1 VVVGADGRATL
12 RLGDADSPTLP
23 RSSNKPVQAAAMR
36 ACGLDVEE
44 KLLALAAASHSGEAF
59 HVTGAREILAGAGL
73 TEEALQCP
81 RALPLDETAQ
91 RQVLRDGG
99 APARVYM
106 NCSGK
111 HAAMLAT
118 CVAAGW
124 PTDSYRSPAHPL
136 QQRIRQLIERL
147 SGESVATVG
156 VDGCGAPLFGISLTG
171 LARAYRALVLAE
183 PGSPP
188 RAVADAM
195 RAYPDWTSGTRRPE
209 RALMEAV
216 PGLLVK
222 SGAEGVL
229 AFALPDGQ
237 AAAFKIDDGAQRAAP
252 VLAVALLQQL
262 GARERDAGALSRIT
276 HVPVYGGEVE
286 VGEIRAVFPR
296 PHPHAS

>member
-1 VVVGADGRATL
+1 MF
-12 RLGDADSPTLP
+12 P
-23 RSSNKPVQAAAMR
+23 RSSSKPVQAAAMR
-36 ACGLDVEE
+36 GCGLDLEE

-59 HVTGAREILAGAGL
+59 HVTGVREILAGAGL

-81 RALPLDETAQ
+81 PALPLDETAQ

-111 HAAMLAT
+111 HAAMLAA
-118 CVAAGW
+118 CVTAGW

-136 QQRIRQLIERL
+136 QRRIRQLIERL
-147 SGESVATVG
+147 SGESAAAVG
-156 VDGCGAPLFGISLTG
+156 VDGCGAPLFAISLTA
-171 LARAYRALVLAE
+171 LARAYRALVLAG
-183 PGSPP
+183 PGSPA

-229 AFALPDGQ
+229 AFALPDGR
-237 AAAFKIDDGAQRAAP
+237 AAALKVDDGAQRAVP
-252 VLAVALLQQL
+252 VLAVELLRLL
-262 GARERDAGALSRIT
+262 GLPEREAGALSLIA

-296 PHPHAS
+296 LHDRVP

>member
-1 VVVGADGRATL
+1 VVIGADGRTVL
-12 RLGDADSPTLP
+12 RLGGADSPMLP

-36 ACGLDVEE
+36 SCGLDVEE
-44 KLLALAAASHSGEAF
+44 KLLALAAASHSGESF
-59 HVTGAREILAGAGL
+59 HVAGAREILAGAGL
-73 TEEALQCP
+73 TEAALQCP

-91 RQVLRDGG
+91 RQVLREGG

-118 CVAAGW
+118 CVTAGW
-124 PTDSYRSPAHPL
+124 PTDSYRSPDHPL

-147 SGESVATVG
+147 SGESVAAVG
-156 VDGCGAPLFGISLTG
+156 VDGCGAPLFGISLAG

-216 PGLLVK
+216 PGLIVK

-237 AAAFKIDDGAQRAAP
+237 AAAVKMDDGAQRAVP
-252 VLAVALLQQL
+252 VLAVALLLLL
-262 GARERDAGALSRIT
+262 GVPERDEGALRRIA

-286 VGEIRAVFPR
+286 VGEIRAVFPT
-296 PHPHAS
+296 PA

>member
-1 VVVGADGRATL
+1 
-12 RLGDADSPTLP
+12 
-23 RSSNKPVQAAAMR
+23 MR
-36 ACGLDVEE
+36 ACGLDVED
-44 KLLALAAASHSGEAF
+44 KLLALAAASHSGEPF

-73 TEEALQCP
+73 TEAALQCP
-81 RALPLDETAQ
+81 RALPLDEAAA
-91 RQVLRDGG
+91 RQLLRDGK

-147 SGESVATVG
+147 SGESVAAAG

-171 LARAYRALVLAE
+171 LARVYRALVLAG
-183 PGSPP
+183 PGSPE

-229 AFALPDGQ
+229 AFALPDGR
-237 AAAFKIDDGAQRAAP
+237 AAAFKVDDGAQRAVPA
-252 VLAVALLQQL
+252 LAVALLQRL
-262 GARERDAGALSRIT
+262 GARERHPGTLSQIA
-276 HVPVYGGEVE
+276 HVPVHGGEVE

-296 PHPHAS
+296 PHDHVA

>member
-1 VVVGADGRATL
+1 MF
-12 RLGDADSPTLP
+12 P
-23 RSSNKPVQAAAMR
+23 RSSNKPLQAAAMR
-36 ACGLDVEE
+36 GCGLDVEE

-59 HVTGAREILAGAGL
+59 HVTGIREILAGAGL

-91 RQVLRDGG
+91 QQVLREGG

-111 HAAMLAT
+111 HAAMLAA
-118 CVAAGW
+118 CVTAGW
-124 PTDSYRSPAHPL
+124 PIDSYRSPAHPL
-136 QQRIRQLIERL
+136 QRRIRQLIERL
-147 SGESVATVG
+147 SGQSVTVVG
-156 VDGCGAPLFGISLTG
+156 VDGCGAPLFAISLTA

-222 SGAEGVL
+222 SGAEGGL
-229 AFALPDGQ
+229 AFAFPDGQ
-237 AAAFKIDDGAQRAAP
+237 AAAFKVDDGAQRAVP
-252 VLAVALLQQL
+252 VLAVALLRQL
-262 GARERDAGALSRIT
+262 GVQERDAGALSQIA
-276 HVPVYGGEVE
+276 HVPVYGGEAE
-286 VGEIRAVFPR
+286 AGEIRAVFPR
-296 PHPHAS
+296 LHDRVP